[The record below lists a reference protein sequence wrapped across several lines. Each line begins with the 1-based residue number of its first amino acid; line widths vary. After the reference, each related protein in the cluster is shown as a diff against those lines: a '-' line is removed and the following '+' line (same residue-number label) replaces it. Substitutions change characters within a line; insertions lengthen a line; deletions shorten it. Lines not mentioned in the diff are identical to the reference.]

1 MLKKLHEV
9 FDHWQFTYTLQYSS
23 STPDAGFDLS
33 SLALNDDESRKFLH
47 IFCRECTTEV
57 GLYNIAALSVTL
69 FKWKITCQTK
79 TADPSPSSSECLA
92 ATLLATISRSG
103 SSKSIITPHTSEI
116 AKSEAVSH
124 KYLHLWVLNPN
135 VVYTASST
143 ADRKTAIKI
152 LYKHIDPVESEKLIT
167 SMTSDVQEISLPE
180 EAIKAA
186 DNCLL
191 WSSELLPVQER
202 TFKEWQVGLLER
214 WEPAS

>member
-1 MLKKLHEV
+1 
-9 FDHWQFTYTLQYSS
+9 
-23 STPDAGFDLS
+23 
-33 SLALNDDESRKFLH
+33 
-47 IFCRECTTEV
+47 
-57 GLYNIAALSVTL
+57 
-69 FKWKITCQTK
+69 
-79 TADPSPSSSECLA
+79 
-92 ATLLATISRSG
+92 
-103 SSKSIITPHTSEI
+103 
-116 AKSEAVSH
+116 
-124 KYLHLWVLNPN
+124 VLNPN